1 MASPA
6 NREEVTAKRAAVI
19 GAMVSSLKRAESREY
34 HVGVVGYYIEGIP
47 YSATGLSV
55 GPTQTLD
62 INLTDEGFVCTAFF
76 QPHML
81 HPSTV
86 KANGIVQKG
95 SGEQV
100 VDLVPVRLEVKLA
113 DVWAVAEFI
122 KGEQHDLF
130 LDPETAASRL
140 AAFLPERN

>member
-62 INLTDEGFVCTAFF
+62 INLTDEGWRKLTLRWALFFLALAVLNEIVWRTQSTDFWVAFKVFGVVPITFVFAA
-76 QPHML
+76 L
-81 HPSTV
+81 
-86 KANGIVQKG
+86 
-95 SGEQV
+95 QV
-100 VDLVPVRLEVKLA
+100 PLMTKY
-113 DVWAVAEFI
+113 AVAGGTEAE
-122 KGEQHDLF
+122 KK
-130 LDPETAASRL
+130 
-140 AAFLPERN
+140 

>member
-1 MASPA
+1 MASPTD
-6 NREEVTAKRAAVI
+6 REEGAAKRVA
-19 GAMVSSLKRAESREY
+19 
-34 HVGVVGYYIEGIP
+34 VVGYYIEGTP

-62 INLTDEGFVCTAFF
+62 MDLTDKGFVCTAFF

-100 VDLVPVRLEVKLA
+100 VDLVPVRLE
-113 DVWAVAEFI
+113 
-122 KGEQHDLF
+122 DLLPRTL
-130 LDPETAASRL
+130 LDDPIGFHCA
-140 AAFLPERN
+140 

>member
-1 MASPA
+1 MASPTD
-6 NREEVTAKRAAVI
+6 REEVAAKRVAVI
-19 GAMVSSLKRAESREY
+19 RAMVSSLKRGESREY
-34 HVGVVGYYIEGIP
+34 HVGVVGYYIEGTP

-55 GPTQTLD
+55 GPTQTLEMD
-62 INLTDEGFVCTAFF
+62 LTHEGFVCTAFF

>member
-1 MASPA
+1 MTSPA
-6 NREEVTAKRAAVI
+6 SRDEVTAKRTAVI
-19 GAMVSSLKRAESREY
+19 GAIVSSLKRSEPREC
-34 HVGVVGYYIEGIP
+34 HVGLVGYYIEGIP

-62 INLTDEGFVCTAFF
+62 IDPTGEGFVCTTFF

-81 HPSTV
+81 DPSTV
-86 KANGIVQKG
+86 KAKGIVQKG

>member
-1 MASPA
+1 MASPTD
-6 NREEVTAKRAAVI
+6 REEVAAKRVAVI
-19 GAMVSSLKRAESREY
+19 RAMVSSLKRGESREY
-34 HVGVVGYYIEGIP
+34 HVGVVGYYIEGTP

-62 INLTDEGFVCTAFF
+62 MDLTDKGFVCTAFF

-100 VDLVPVRLEVKLA
+100 VDLVPVRLEVKLV
-113 DVWAVAEFI
+113 DVWVVAEFI

-130 LDPETAASRL
+130 LDPETVASRL